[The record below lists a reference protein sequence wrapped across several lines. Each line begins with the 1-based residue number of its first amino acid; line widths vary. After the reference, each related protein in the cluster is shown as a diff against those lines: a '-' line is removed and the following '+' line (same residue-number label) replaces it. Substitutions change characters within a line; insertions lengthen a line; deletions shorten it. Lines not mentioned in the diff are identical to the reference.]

1 MAKHMGLDERKRIE
15 LLLGLRWKV
24 AEIAHEMG
32 RTESTISREVLAR
45 RVTSNRGYGC
55 TNRIC
60 EHFDTC
66 RRMRSWGAQQ
76 KLHKHLSR
84 CFEGC
89 DEFRERACLRVGS
102 SPYVCNGCEKIH
114 SCPLA
119 KRLYVASA
127 AQANYGGTLR
137 GSRSGVRP
145 GKARV
150 DDMNRVLSPC
160 ILRGQSIRHVMA
172 SNPDV
177 FRGVGERSV
186 YRYVGERLFDVTR
199 GDLPATYKRRPQKRQ
214 AETKTRAKQRVGRT
228 YREFCEFR
236 DANDGVEPVELD
248 TVLGTMGGK
257 VLFTL
262 MFPSKLMLA
271 FLRDAKT
278 PRTCTRVFNQIWE
291 AAGARLFRRM
301 FPVVL
306 TDNGTE
312 FADPEGIEFARAD
325 PVHNPHKLVRRTRV
339 FFCDAYRASQKPH
352 VERNH
357 EELRAHPHE
366 GRLVRLAHAGAGQP
380 RALARQ
386 QLHARRPRQ
395 RNPLRRVR
403 EGVRRRGEGVP
414 RKARD
419 RQDPGERGHALPVPP
434 REQVQANRRQGSH
447 EKTRRKIS

>member
-357 EELRAHPHE
+357 EELR
-366 GRLVRLAHAGAGQP
+366 RILTKGASFDSLTQ
-380 RALARQ
+380 
-386 QLHARRPRQ
+386 
-395 RNPLRRVR
+395 
-403 EGVRRRGEGVP
+403 
-414 RKARD
+414 
-419 RQDPGERGHALPVPP
+419 
-434 REQVQANRRQGSH
+434 EQVNLALSHVNSYTRGVLGNGTPYDEFVKAFGEEGKAFLGKLGIVRIPANEVTLCPFLLGS
-447 EKTRRKIS
+447 KFKRIADRAVMRKHGVK